1 MPLRAAV
8 VTQVL
13 GASWRHVPLHRHLL
27 VLDDAPGTQSLP
39 NRAGNTAP
47 TSRELQS
54 QRGSSPVPG
63 HRNRPLGAEVTAKEA
78 CPTLPQEEGR
88 RSFGCAATP
97 KPLLCP
103 QHLPRGPLP
112 RATIRFT
119 FKGPR
124 TPVSH
129 IPVPGVE
136 GQRYLQVQLP
146 LMCTSEAA
154 GDGSSAR
161 APDTHV
167 RDLDGVQ
174 APGVSGVQPP
184 LLWAFGE

>member
-1 MPLRAAV
+1 MHPARRASR
-8 VTQVL
+8 T
-13 GASWRHVPLHRHLL
+13 GR
-27 VLDDAPGTQSLP
+27 GTQLLP
-39 NRAGNTAP
+39 P
-47 TSRELQS
+47 ES
-54 QRGSSPVPG
+54 SSPKEEAALSRAIGTGPW
-63 HRNRPLGAEVTAKEA
+63 GAEVTAKEA

-88 RSFGCAATP
+88 RSFGCATTP

-174 APGVSGVQPP
+174 APGISGVQPP